1 VAQVLADYITKHDP
15 HTHTGRPHGTVK
27 LNQAVDLA
35 PGTISYIH
43 NQVQNLNQM
52 PLLVLC
58 KGILIMPDEL
68 FVDLIGIV
76 WHLLLNSDQ
85 DIASSAATLFI
96 ISAIKQPQTVEDLL
110 ARQLKSADVNAR
122 YLAMLK
128 FESLWK
134 FRFHV
139 WPRLEANANNLLKIS
154 PPCIEFVLPSPLI
167 GVPNLTA
174 VDPAWMTKAKTK
186 VTEVTANSEEVNSK

>member
-1 VAQVLADYITKHDP
+1 
-15 HTHTGRPHGTVK
+15 
-27 LNQAVDLA
+27 
-35 PGTISYIH
+35 
-43 NQVQNLNQM
+43 
-52 PLLVLC
+52 
-58 KGILIMPDEL
+58 MPDEL

-186 VTEVTANSEEVNSK
+186 VTEVTANSEEVITQNRNFV